1 MESNIIKMQGNDGKE
16 YALTL
21 SFAKLYKLEK
31 ARPEEAQRYFENCG
45 HFDIQNKSEIE
56 NELEII
62 RVIYTAYLCAHLDE
76 DNVMSYEEFLEIV
89 PTNRN
94 TIGTI
99 YATLLF
105 PKN

>member
-31 ARPEEAQRYFENCG
+31 ARPEEAQRYF
-45 HFDIQNKSEIE
+45 DIQNKSEIE
-56 NELEII
+56 NELELIK
-62 RVIYTAYLCAHLDE
+62 VIYTAYLSAHLDE

>member
-45 HFDIQNKSEIE
+45 QHVKDFVKFKINQKLRMNLK
-56 NELEII
+56 
-62 RVIYTAYLCAHLDE
+62 
-76 DNVMSYEEFLEIV
+76 
-89 PTNRN
+89 
-94 TIGTI
+94 
-99 YATLLF
+99 
-105 PKN
+105 